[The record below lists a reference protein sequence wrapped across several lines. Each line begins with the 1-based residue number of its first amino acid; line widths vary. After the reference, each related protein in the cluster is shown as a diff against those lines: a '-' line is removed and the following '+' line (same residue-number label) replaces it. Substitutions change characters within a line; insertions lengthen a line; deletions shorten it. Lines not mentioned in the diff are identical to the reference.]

1 MPYTTQICRSS
12 LVNAA
17 MASFDQSIYMTIS
30 QFFQN
35 NLQFV
40 TRKSVSQTGFP
51 TLTFWGCFGLLV
63 FFFANGA
70 KADVE
75 ILNATGGVDGWFKI
89 GRWAPVR
96 FDIQVSNESG
106 SAQDEASSNGELTP
120 RIRTVDP
127 DGHAVYTSL
136 TPLSGNSESLN
147 HVEAVFR
154 NGRTDASVLIEIL
167 SAGKV
172 VASKL
177 LRADE
182 PGSLVS
188 LEQNAQLWLVAG
200 EQPGFEAAY
209 RRAAAVNP
217 KAIQLV
223 RLEDFGNWQ
232 GTGRSLDS
240 VDVIVLNADTAV
252 SEEASAA
259 IQKWVERGGR
269 LVVAVGADTEL
280 LLASPLAGWLPNQPR
295 GTVEIRNL
303 GPLNA
308 IIPGSGR
315 LRMIGSLTGAD
326 LLAENGFVIASGLNQ
341 PMIIRSGVGLGLV
354 TIFALR
360 MDQEPLSEWGSRA
373 ELAMILA
380 GQVPLWNDPEF
391 LQQRED
397 SGLSPTGVADFQ
409 TQIFQ
414 AIDSTDEIPRH
425 SYWVSMGWMALLAVL
440 VGPLDYYL
448 VHHVIRRPNLTWI
461 TFPVWLGLIVYTTM
475 SSANATNSHPMSARQ
490 IEVVDV
496 DATIGAVR
504 GRSWFNLYS
513 PTSSRHD
520 TQAMVDF
527 GDSLSADNVDFTLTS
542 WVERPE
548 SGYRGMYRSGGLD
561 SQKPAYHVS
570 DLGDEVFDLPIRV
583 WSTGSVASEWEAGV
597 DTEELVTSNLYDRGT
612 GRLQGQITHEL
623 PGEIQ
628 DWFLAYD
635 NFAYSPRTTSG
646 EGPPSLKPGETFQ
659 LDLARTNILRGVLLR
674 IRTSTRQGAVSTKV
688 DGQVDRERYDP
699 FSRDAYDIL
708 RILTF
713 HTVTGGRE
721 YSTLSNQTLG
731 ELDLSQQIE
740 LGKAVLFGR
749 MERGAT
755 NYTINGET
763 PEYEDRDTIVRIILP
778 VQVDE
783 AALNAPPD
791 PNLLKAP

>member
-1 MPYTTQICRSS
+1 
-12 LVNAA
+12 

-35 NLQFV
+35 NQQFV
-40 TRKSVSQTGFP
+40 HRKSVDYARFRSSA
-51 TLTFWGCFGLLV
+51 FWGCLSLFVLL
-63 FFFANGA
+63 FANSA
-70 KADVE
+70 SAEVE
-75 ILNATGGVDGWFKI
+75 ILNASGGVDGWFKI
-89 GRWAPVR
+89 GRWAPLR
-96 FDIQVSNESG
+96 FDVQVSNVSN
-106 SAQDEASSNGELTP
+106 SSEEGVSSSGELTP

-136 TPLSGNSESLN
+136 PPLSGSSDSLQ
-147 HVEAVFR
+147 HVEALFR
-154 NGRTDASVLIEIL
+154 NGRNDASVLIEIL
-167 SAGKV
+167 SEGRV

-177 LRADE
+177 LRADGA
-182 PGSLVS
+182 GSLYS
-188 LEQNAQLWLVAG
+188 LEQNAQLWMIAG
-200 EQPGFEAAY
+200 EQPAFEAAF
-209 RRAAAVNP
+209 RRASAVNA

-223 RLEDFGNWQ
+223 SLEDFGDWR

-240 VDVIVLNADTAV
+240 VDVIVINADTPV

-259 IQKWVERGGR
+259 MQKWVERGGR
-269 LVVAVGADTEL
+269 LVLAVGADAEL
-280 LLASPLAGWLPNQPR
+280 LNNSSLASWLPNQPH
-295 GTVEIRNL
+295 GTAEIRNL

-326 LLAENGFVIASGLNQ
+326 LHAENGLVVASGLNQ

-360 MDQEPLSEWGSRA
+360 LDQEPLSEWGSRA

-380 GQVPLWNDPEF
+380 GRDPLWNDPEF
-391 LQQRED
+391 LQQRDD

-409 TQIFQ
+409 TQIIQ

-425 SYWVSMGWMALLAVL
+425 SYWVSMGWMALLAIL
-440 VGPLDYYL
+440 VGPIDYYL

-461 TFPVWLGLIVYTTM
+461 TFPLWLGLIVYTTL

-490 IEVVDV
+490 MEVVDV
-496 DATIGAVR
+496 DATIGTVR

-513 PTSSRHD
+513 PTSSRYD
-520 TQAMVDF
+520 THAIVDF
-527 GDSLSADNVDFTLTS
+527 GEALSDDNVDFTLTS

-561 SQKPAYHVS
+561 SQKPAYSVS

-597 DTEELVTSNLYDRGT
+597 DMKTLVSSDLYDRGN
-612 GRLQGQITHEL
+612 GRLQGSISHEL

-646 EGPPSLKPGETFQ
+646 EGLQPLKPGETFQ

-674 IRTSTRQGAVSTKV
+674 IRTSTRQGKVSTKV

-699 FSRDAYDIL
+699 FSRDAYDIM

-713 HTVTGGRE
+713 YTVTGGRE
-721 YSTLSNQTLG
+721 YSTLSNQSLE

-755 NYTINGET
+755 NYNINGEA
-763 PEYEDRDTIVRIILP
+763 PEYEDRATIVRIILP
-778 VQVDE
+778 VQVDA

-791 PNLLKAP
+791 PNLLKVP